1 MANYIPISTVT
12 VGSSG
17 IAAIDFVGIPAIYTD
32 LIIKISARGTNA
44 AHFSNFRINL
54 NGSSGTFSRREI
66 YAENGSAGTETVA
79 DNFVGPLTTASAT
92 ANTFGYVEIY
102 IPNYTL
108 AINKPFIFDASSE
121 NNATN
126 HSFWQTGGLWST
138 TTPISS
144 IGLYPNVGT
153 FVQYSTATLYGI
165 RKY

>member
-12 VGSSG
+12 VGSGG
-17 IAAIDFVGIPAIYTD
+17 IAAIDFVNIPAIYTD

-44 AHFSNFRINL
+44 AHFSNFRLQL
-54 NGSSGTFSRREI
+54 NSSSGTFSRREI
-66 YAENGSAGTETVA
+66 YAESGSVGTETVA

-92 ANTFGYVEIY
+92 ANTFGYAELY
-102 IPNYTL
+102 ISNYAL
-108 AINKPFIFDASSE
+108 SINKPFIFDASSE
-121 NNATN
+121 NNSAS

-138 TTPISS
+138 TAPISS
-144 IGLYPNVGT
+144 VKLLPNTGT